1 MKQTTIQQLIDFW
14 PGQQDIPQ
22 NFTILVSKIG
32 KNANICTL
40 DEINRL
46 RKQFCA
52 EIQLSEVIFCLIA
65 LESSSSFIISWLAS
79 SFIAS
84 NMITKFNLKDRFF
97 NMESIKSLS
106 IGNVWL
112 YNPKLTIFGL
122 QLKKQYQ
129 QSQGSPSPVEWIPS
143 PTKKIFQLAMIQR
156 ERVQQGRIEDSFV
169 QMTVS
174 GRVDDILHAKS
185 PVELKNIFRSTLC
198 GGEIIL
204 IEGAPGS
211 GKSTLTVH
219 ICQRWGKESYLNNS
233 LL

>member
-32 KNANICTL
+32 KNANTYTL

-46 RKQFCA
+46 RKRFCA

-65 LESSSSFIISWLAS
+65 LESSSSFIISWLVS

-97 NMESIKSLS
+97 DMESIKSLS

-143 PTKKIFQLAMIQR
+143 PTKKIFRLAMIQR

-174 GRVDDILHAKS
+174 GRVM
-185 PVELKNIFRSTLC
+185 IFFM
-198 GGEIIL
+198 
-204 IEGAPGS
+204 
-211 GKSTLTVH
+211 
-219 ICQRWGKESYLNNS
+219 LNLQWNLNEEVGYNTQS
-233 LL
+233 